1 MRFDPGTRAL
11 YATDASNYRQVPI
24 GVVFPKSV
32 DDVMATAEIARKH
45 GVPLLGRGGGTSLAG
60 QCCNVAIV
68 LDFSRHMRAIL
79 SLDPQKK
86 IAEVEPGIV
95 LDNVRNEAEKHRLT
109 FGPDPASHNR
119 CTIGGMIGNN
129 SCGVHSVYAGKTA
142 ENVEELEILTYQ
154 GLRIRVGK
162 TSDEILQQKIN
173 GQWPEA
179 EIYSRLKSIT
189 RSIC

>member
-1 MRFDPGTRAL
+1 MQLKPFEDLKQQLQKLVSGEVYFDQGTRAL
-11 YATDASNYRQVPI
+11 YAADASNYRQVPI
-24 GVVFPKSV
+24 GVVFPKNS
-32 DDVMATAEIARKH
+32 DDVVATVEVARKH

-60 QCCNVAIV
+60 QCCNVAII
-68 LDFSRHMRAIL
+68 LDFSRHMRTIL
-79 SLDPQKK
+79 NLDPQQK

-95 LDNVRNEAEKHRLT
+95 LDNVRDEAEKHRLT

-142 ENVEELEILTYQ
+142 ENIEELEILTYR

-162 TSDEILQQKIN
+162 TSDEMLQEKN
-173 GQWPEA
+173 
-179 EIYSRLKSIT
+179 
-189 RSIC
+189 